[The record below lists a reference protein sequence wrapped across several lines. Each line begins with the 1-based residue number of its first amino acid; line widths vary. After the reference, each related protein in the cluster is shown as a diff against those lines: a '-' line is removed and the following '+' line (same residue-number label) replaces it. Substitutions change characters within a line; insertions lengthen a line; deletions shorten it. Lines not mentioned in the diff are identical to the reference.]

1 MRKPPFHKSVRNA
14 INGLIWILRNERN
27 FQYEILGLLIN
38 LFLIVYFRL
47 NTFDTLVILIV
58 CFAVLITEI
67 INTCIE
73 KICDI
78 VQPEYDYR
86 IKIIKDAAAGSV
98 VLSVLSAVAAG
109 ILIYPKYIWSI

>member
-1 MRKPPFHKSVRNA
+1 M
-14 INGLIWILRNERN
+14 
-27 FQYEILGLLIN
+27 GLLIN
-38 LFLIVYFRL
+38 LFLMVYLQL
-47 NTFDTLVILIV
+47 NTLDAILILMV

-78 VQPEYDYR
+78 IRPEYDDR
-86 IKIIKDAAAGSV
+86 IRIIKNAAAGSV

-109 ILIYPKYIWSI
+109 ILIYPKYIL